1 MSTFSIQTINIE
13 THYSVPYFRF
23 CYESLI
29 LSLNHGHYAPKS
41 PYSSPNVLL
50 FTSKSLYGYL
60 PARVIPY
67 VRRGGWGCCMREA
80 RFAILGG
87 GGDLNGRLFAGVC
100 KTILAQEMYFPK
112 PNTKPYS
119 HSGYWV
125 QRGLGTWSPWII
137 RDYNLAI
144 AISIRQL
151 TQPSTC
157 EIGFSIFAAISWL
170 KVASFLTHHL
180 INWED

>member
-87 GGDLNGRLFAGVC
+87 GWIWMGDFSQVCAKLFWHKKCISPSPIPNPTPILDIGSKGDLVPDL
-100 KTILAQEMYFPK
+100 
-112 PNTKPYS
+112 
-119 HSGYWV
+119 
-125 QRGLGTWSPWII
+125 RGLYEITTS
-137 RDYNLAI
+137 
-144 AISIRQL
+144 QL
-151 TQPSTC
+151 RFQY
-157 EIGFSIFAAISWL
+157 G
-170 KVASFLTHHL
+170 
-180 INWED
+180 N